1 MARRLIGCELGGAVG
16 QMNNYSGP
24 REPGFLQSENEESG
38 IILVLG

>member
-24 REPGFLQSENEESG
+24 REPEQSENEESG